1 MVQRTH
7 EYPWG
12 DIYPEECEGDIHVFR
27 YGPNHHPPVGVLD
40 ARLPSMKLEREI
52 KTTRLHQNVIQ
63 VTAMDPCHPSGIG
76 ELLSVL

>member
-40 ARLPSMKLEREI
+40 ARLPSMKLERERS
-52 KTTRLHQNVIQ
+52 RLHQNMIQ
-63 VTAMDPCHPSGIG
+63 ILELHPCHPGGIRD
-76 ELLSVL
+76 VLF